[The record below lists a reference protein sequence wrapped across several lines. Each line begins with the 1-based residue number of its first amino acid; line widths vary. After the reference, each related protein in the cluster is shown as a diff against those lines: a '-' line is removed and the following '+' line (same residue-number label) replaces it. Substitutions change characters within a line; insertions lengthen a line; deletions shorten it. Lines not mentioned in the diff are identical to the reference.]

1 MIGFGIDEI
10 QADYVAEI
18 KLRHLNREYI
28 LKRTAETE
36 DLEKAIAE
44 LEDILGSDRK
54 IKNIIIS
61 ELKEVSK
68 KYGQPRKL
76 SSIIRLISRR

>member
-1 MIGFGIDEI
+1 MSISSKE
-10 QADYVAEI
+10 
-18 KLRHLNREYI
+18 LP
-28 LKRTAETE
+28 ETE

-68 KYGQPRKL
+68 KYGQPKEKL
-76 SSIIRLISRR
+76 SSVIRLISRR

>member
-1 MIGFGIDEI
+1 M
-10 QADYVAEI
+10 AEI

-54 IKNIIIS
+54 IKNIII
-61 ELKEVSK
+61 
-68 KYGQPRKL
+68 PN
-76 SSIIRLISRR
+76 